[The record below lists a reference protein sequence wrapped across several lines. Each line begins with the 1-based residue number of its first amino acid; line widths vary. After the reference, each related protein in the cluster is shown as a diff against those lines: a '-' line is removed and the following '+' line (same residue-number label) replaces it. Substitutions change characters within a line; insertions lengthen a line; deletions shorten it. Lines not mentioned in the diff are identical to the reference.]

1 MTHEEEASALRAH
14 ARRWAEA
21 GPELAKLRD
30 EALRSQTEEQHR
42 QAVLDVLSGPIEWFV
57 LGSQP
62 WSGLVEQQRIFRE
75 VCKT

>member
-1 MTHEEEASALRAH
+1 MTREEEALALRAY
-14 ARRWAEA
+14 ARRWAET
-21 GPELAKLRD
+21 GPELVKLRD
-30 EALRSQTEEQHR
+30 DALRSQTEEQHR

-62 WSGLVEQQRIFRE
+62 SSGLVEQQRIFRE

>member
-14 ARRWAEA
+14 ARRWAET
-21 GPELAKLRD
+21 GPELVRLRD
-30 EALRSQTEEQHR
+30 EALRSQTEDQHR

-62 WSGLVEQQRIFRE
+62 SSGLVEQQRVFRR

>member
-1 MTHEEEASALRAH
+1 MTTEEEASALRAH
-14 ARRWAEA
+14 AHRWAEA
-21 GPELAKLRD
+21 GPELARLRD
-30 EALRSQTEEQHR
+30 QALRSQTEEQHR